1 MGQGA
6 DVDTPLDQLQI
17 QMAQRRAA
25 EARAEAAMLVETIEE
40 RALEV
45 SSSSPN
51 ALCMHPSDD
60 ALQAALILTA
70 A

>member
-1 MGQGA
+1 MVETGA

-17 QMAQRRAA
+17 QLAQRRAA

-45 SSSSPN
+45 RAHHVSRIVYG
-51 ALCMHPSDD
+51 
-60 ALQAALILTA
+60 AASGNVSRKIDPCG
-70 A
+70 